1 MFGQTKSK
9 VDVRMFAITQAIFL
23 KDKIEDGKSV
33 LDFAKHIAD
42 FVLSDA
48 ELPEYVSDDDT
59 LAAIS
64 KMAFGNSKI
73 YTDEK
78 PAEHHTEPT
87 SGEA

>member
-9 VDVRMFAITQAIFL
+9 VDVRMFAITQATLL
-23 KDKIEDGKSV
+23 KDTIKDDKTV
-33 LDFAKHIAD
+33 LEFAKEIAD
-42 FVLSDA
+42 FVLGDA
-48 ELPEYVSDDDT
+48 DMPEYVSDDDT

-73 YTDEK
+73 YTNEK

-87 SGEA
+87 SREA

>member
-9 VDVRMFAITQAIFL
+9 VDVRMFSITQATLL
-23 KDKIEDGKSV
+23 KDTIKEGKSV
-33 LDFAKHIAD
+33 LEFAKEIAD
-42 FVLSDA
+42 FVLGDA

-73 YTDEK
+73 YTSEK
-78 PAEHHTEPT
+78 PSEPHTEPT
-87 SGEA
+87 SREA

>member
-9 VDVRMFAITQAIFL
+9 VDVRMFAITQATFL

-33 LDFAKHIAD
+33 LDFAKQIAD
-42 FVLSDA
+42 FVFGDA
-48 ELPEYVSDDDT
+48 DMPEYVSDDD
-59 LAAIS
+59 AIGAFS
-64 KMAFGNSKI
+64 KILQANSKI
-73 YTDEK
+73 YTNEK